1 MKNRLTDL
9 NNFLFS
15 EMERLNDE
23 DLKGEAL
30 HEEIA
35 RAKAMTDTASNIIS
49 NAALALKAEE
59 FKMEWKPQGKMPE
72 MLEQK
77 KDG

>member
-9 NNFLFS
+9 NNHLFS
-15 EMERLNDE
+15 EMERLTDE
-23 DLKGEAL
+23 ALKGEAL

-35 RAKAMTDTASNIIS
+35 RAKAIANTASNIIA

-59 FKMEWKPQGKMPE
+59 FQAEWKPETMPV